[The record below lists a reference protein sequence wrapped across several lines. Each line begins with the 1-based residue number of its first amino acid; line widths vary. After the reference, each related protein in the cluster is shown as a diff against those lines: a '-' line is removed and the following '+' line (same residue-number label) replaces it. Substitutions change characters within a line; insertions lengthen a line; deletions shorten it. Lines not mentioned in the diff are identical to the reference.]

1 MDSTQA
7 IEPKALTKAP
17 PYRWVIMIMCSVA
30 FAYYFMM
37 MQLVGGF
44 STYIIS
50 DLGISSTMMGFLV
63 TATLITHTISS
74 GYAGALVDR
83 FGTRNTVTV
92 GIIGVALTT
101 LLYPVSGSFEVL
113 MAVRLFQG
121 MFAGFIVGPC
131 LGAVPIWFQKKQ
143 RAIASGIAAG
153 FMSLGSAITN
163 AAAPLL
169 MVTGLFSWQ
178 WACVVLVTIPGLVIA
193 VLYFVLMK
201 DIRKEYGVDSVGEA
215 LHEEEEEVHVSAKD
229 PKTWDETKKSIPFI
243 AGIVLLFC
251 HCFILYGLNAFLTLF
266 LTDDLGLAS
275 EQVSSW
281 SFIILIAGF
290 ITTPLGGI
298 ISDTVFHS
306 RRSPMLMISFLCVT
320 VACLAIPYA
329 SIVFMPIALF
339 LAAGAMPSINGPF
352 WALTGEISDPK
363 FATRINSRWMLIGQ
377 IGGIIAAPVLG
388 YIAGLTCTYLS
399 IMYVFVLFGVIGLVA
414 AKMIRH

>member
-1 MDSTQA
+1 MDSAQA
-7 IEPKALTKAP
+7 VEPVRLKKAP
-17 PYRWVIMIMCSVA
+17 PYRWVIMIMSSVA

-44 STYIIS
+44 STYIMA
-50 DLGISSTMMGFLV
+50 DLGISSALLGFLV

-83 FGTRNTVTV
+83 FGARYTVTV
-92 GIIGVALTT
+92 GIVGVALTT
-101 LLYPVSGSFEVL
+101 LLYPIAASFEML
-113 MAVRLFQG
+113 LAVRLFQG

-131 LGAVPIWFQKKQ
+131 LGAIPIWFEKKQ

-163 AAAPLL
+163 AAAPMI
-169 MVTGLFSWQ
+169 MVTGAFSWQ
-178 WACVVLVTIPGLVIA
+178 WACVALITVPGLILA
-193 VLYFVLMK
+193 VLYFVLMR
-201 DIRKEYGVDSVGEA
+201 DIRKEYGVDSIGEA
-215 LHEEEEEVHVSAKD
+215 LGETEDEAKVAAD
-229 PKTWDETKKSIPFI
+229 VPKTWDETKRSVPFI

-251 HCFILYGLNAFLTLF
+251 HCFILYGLNSFLTLF
-266 LTDDLGLAS
+266 LTDDLGLAAD
-275 EQVSSW
+275 QVSSW

-306 RRSPMLMISFLCVT
+306 RRSPMLMISFLLVI
-320 VACLAIPYA
+320 VACLLIPYA
-329 SIVFMPIALF
+329 SIVLMPVALF

-377 IGGIIAAPVLG
+377 VGGIIAAPVLG
-388 YIAGLTCTYLS
+388 FIAGLAGNYLS

-414 AKMIRH
+414 AKLIKH